1 MQKHIDQF
9 LGTVVGTVSGI
20 ITAWDVTRFA
30 DELNT
35 IKLAAI
41 GAVTGFLI
49 TSIIKW
55 VVNKFSNGHKKVH

>member
-9 LGTVVGTVSGI
+9 LGTVVGTVSGF
-20 ITAWDVTRFA
+20 ITAAPQFA

-49 TSIIKW
+49 TSILRWIR
-55 VVNKFSNGHKKVH
+55 NKMSHVKRTKIQ